1 MLCLKVIVIPAFSE
15 LLYTHNVLW
24 VILFTYARFMGAMSI
39 CPLFS
44 ASFLSFLLRS
54 SLSIVLSFFIYSSFK
69 LIVIQ
74 DNLIVNLLIVLV
86 NYLYGVLLGYILSF
100 PIWLVESSGNL
111 IDNQRGEQMGAI
123 INQIT
128 NNTASS
134 IGNLIT
140 KAFLIYLVINNGF
153 LFFFETIFKSFLIL
167 PINNLL
173 PLIDSHHIS
182 LYIKFVADYFYW
194 VIVLILPIIL
204 ILFLIDLLLGLI
216 SSFIPQI
223 NVTVISMPIKSLVAI
238 FLLSL
243 FIGTVFHNVF
253 TKFLTNAYKVLQ

>member
-1 MLCLKVIVIPAFSE
+1 MVLNIIFDLFSK
-15 LLYTHNVLW
+15 NNSIW
-24 VILFTYARFMGAMSI
+24 GIFFIFARLMGAMSI

-44 ASFLSFLLRS
+44 SSFLSYLLRA
-54 SLSIVLSFFIYSSFK
+54 SLSIVLSFFVYSSFNK
-69 LIVIQ
+69 LHIQ
-74 DNLIVNLLIVLV
+74 DDFFINILLLAS
-86 NYLYGVLLGYILSF
+86 NYLYGVLLGFVLSF

-128 NNTASS
+128 NNPASS
-134 IGNLIT
+134 VGNLIS
-140 KAFLIYLVINNGF
+140 KAFLTYLVINNGF
-153 LFFFETIFKSFLIL
+153 LFFFETLFKSFLIV

-173 PLIDSHHIS
+173 PIIDSLHIS
-182 LYIKFVADYFYW
+182 MYIKFVADYFYW
-194 VIVLILPIIL
+194 VVILILPIIL
-204 ILFLIDLLLGLI
+204 VIFLVDIILGLI

-223 NVTVISMPIKSLVAI
+223 NVTIISMPIKSLVAI

-253 TKFLTNAYKVLQ
+253 TKFLTNMYTVIQ